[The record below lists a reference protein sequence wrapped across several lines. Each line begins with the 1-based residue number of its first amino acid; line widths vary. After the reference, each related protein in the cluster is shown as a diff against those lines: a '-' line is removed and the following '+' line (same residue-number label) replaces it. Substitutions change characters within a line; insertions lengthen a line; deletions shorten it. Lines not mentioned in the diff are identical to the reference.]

1 MAWSKKFSDF
11 SRLSPNCLMGG
22 GILAFLGVGAS
33 VGALVLGGVFEG
45 ASPIVMTSIASAMTG
60 ATIFGSCGVSVV
72 VLGALVLR
80 MCNAPLRDSIRT
92 GQSFRESVCGKSM
105 KMGAKVV
112 AAFSLAGGVV
122 GGVHEYNTGELLQRL
137 APTPKEE
144 TYPRPDPLSQ
154 IMKGFQVASS
164 AEPLVVTV
172 RQDGTWKVSQDPVL
186 AALTNG

>member
-1 MAWSKKFSDF
+1 
-11 SRLSPNCLMGG
+11 MGG
-22 GILAFLGVGAS
+22 GILALLGVGAS
-33 VGALVLGGVFEG
+33 VGALGLGGVFEG

-60 ATIFGSCGVSVV
+60 ATIFGFCGVSVV
-72 VLGALVLR
+72 VIGASVLR
-80 MCNAPLRDSIRT
+80 TCNALFQNSIRT
-92 GQSFRESVCGKSM
+92 GQSFPESVCGKSM

-112 AAFSLAGGVV
+112 ATFSLAGAVV

-137 APTPKEE
+137 APPPKKE

-164 AEPLVVTV
+164 AKPLVVTV